1 MVLHWQN
8 WSFPRNVR
16 VHKKILLV
24 VARVESKN
32 SDTKK
37 KLVSVWHKQTKES
50 LLHMRIRYNRSG
62 K

>member
-1 MVLHWQN
+1 MVRHWQN

-37 KLVSVWHKQTKES
+37 KLVSVWHKQTNKGVVTAYAHS
-50 LLHMRIRYNRSG
+50 LL
-62 K
+62 